1 MSTRN
6 LQNLKL
12 KRKDSITIISVMVAI
27 IFFISASYVAFI
39 IDNPTRDHGLL
50 DYYYAGKQT
59 LYGDRENVYLAS
71 TPIGWSVILALADNV
86 INDVFVTA
94 KLVSVFFA
102 AGIVL
107 LSFFIIKNIF
117 DKQLALLAQTL
128 IAITPFFHVE
138 AILTHS
144 EILPVFL
151 IFLSFYFI
159 TKKKINKQRCNT
171 MWNYFRACFHVK
183 ISSSNYCN

>member
-1 MSTRN
+1 MSIRN

-12 KRKDSITIISVMVAI
+12 IRKDSVTIISVIVAI
-27 IFFISASYVAFI
+27 TFFISASYVAFI
-39 IDNPTRDHGLL
+39 VDNPTRDHGLL

-59 LYGDRENVYLAS
+59 LYWDRENVYLPS
-71 TPIGWSVILALADNV
+71 TPLGWSVILALVDNV
-86 INDVFVTA
+86 FHDIFITA

-102 AGIVL
+102 TGIVL

-138 AILTHS
+138 AIITHS

-151 IFLSFYFI
+151 IFLF
-159 TKKKINKQRCNT
+159 K
-171 MWNYFRACFHVK
+171 
-183 ISSSNYCN
+183 